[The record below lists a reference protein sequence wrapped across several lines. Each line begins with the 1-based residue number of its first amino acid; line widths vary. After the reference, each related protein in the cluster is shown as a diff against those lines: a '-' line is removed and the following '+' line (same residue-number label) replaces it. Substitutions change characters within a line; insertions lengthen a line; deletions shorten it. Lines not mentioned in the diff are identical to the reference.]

1 MEMVEHWRRCR
12 QERKLPTSEE
22 FTEQLLKHLSIV
34 RIVTVMDVASFSTL
48 ELLEL
53 GVTKTDIQYAYANGV
68 IELDPVAVSRTPS
81 PEVVEIMANEHYD
94 CWNNRKFRLT
104 EELGLFI
111 LEALSVGGNQLGSKA
126 CECPGQ

>member
-1 MEMVEHWRRCR
+1 MVEPWRRCR

-48 ELLEL
+48 ELVEL

-68 IELDPVAVSRTPS
+68 IELDPIAVSRTPS

-94 CWNNRKFRLT
+94 HWNNRKFRLS

-111 LEALSVGGNQLGSKA
+111 LEALSVG
-126 CECPGQ
+126 